1 MSDGMQ
7 SSNELVSIYIPT
19 RDRIDLLRRAVKS
32 CVVQDYPHLEIIIS
46 DDGSAAEH
54 RQQLTELAALDP
66 RIQIISSDT
75 PQGACAARNKA
86 IAAAKGYFITGLDD
100 DDEFMPNRISCFI
113 RSWQQTAGKA
123 AFLCANSEVIITGG
137 LRLKQKK
144 RPQAITLN
152 QLLHANIIGNQLF
165 TKTEYLRA
173 IGGFDEQLSA
183 RQDYETWLR
192 LAERFGDG
200 QRIPDVTYL
209 VHQDHRYERISN
221 SSRRIQGY
229 DYVFSKHKHLMN
241 DSQKQSHLFY
251 RRLYTENPSLLP
263 LLAKTPLRLW
273 PVAIKVISL
282 RMLGYKV

>member
-1 MSDGMQ
+1 MQ

-32 CVVQDYPHLEIIIS
+32 CLVQDYPHLEIIIS
-46 DDGSAAEH
+46 DDGSSAEH
-54 RQQLTELAALDP
+54 RQQLCELAALDP
-66 RIQIISSDT
+66 RIQVISSEV

-86 IAAAKGYFITGLDD
+86 IAIAKGDFITGLDD
-100 DDEFMPNRISCFI
+100 DDEFMPNRVSCFV
-113 RSWQQTAGKA
+113 RAWQQTAGTA
-123 AFLCANSEVIITGG
+123 AFLCANSEVIIAGG
-137 LRLKQKK
+137 LRLRQKK
-144 RPQAITLN
+144 RAQRITLN
-152 QLLHANIIGNQLF
+152 ELLHANIIGNQLF
-165 TKTEYLRA
+165 TKTEFLRD

-200 QRIPDVTYL
+200 QRIADVTYL

-229 DYVFSKHKHLMN
+229 DYVFSKHQHLMN
-241 DSQKQSHLFY
+241 DSQKQSHVFY
-251 RRLYTENPSLLP
+251 RRLYTENPALLP
-263 LLAKTPLRLW
+263 LLTKTPLRLW

>member
-1 MSDGMQ
+1 MQ

-54 RQQLTELAALDP
+54 RQQLAELAALDP

-113 RSWQQTAGKA
+113 RSWQQTAGNA

-144 RPQAITLN
+144 RPQTITLN